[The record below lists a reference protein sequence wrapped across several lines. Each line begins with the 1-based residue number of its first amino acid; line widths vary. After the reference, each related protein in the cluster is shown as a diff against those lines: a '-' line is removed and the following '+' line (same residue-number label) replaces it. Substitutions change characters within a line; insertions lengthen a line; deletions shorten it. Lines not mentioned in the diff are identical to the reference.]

1 MSINCKIK
9 LYFFGEAMDLLVNKI
24 KTDGKIY
31 PGNILKVDGFLNH
44 QIDPQLM
51 NAIGDEI
58 YRLYK
63 DEMVTKIMTIEASGI
78 AIALAAAMKFNV
90 PMLFAKKSQ
99 SKNISPSVYS
109 TKVTSFTHGRVYDV
123 MVSRDYLTADDRVLI
138 VDDFLANGIALK
150 GLINLVDQAGATLA
164 GCAIAIEKGFQSGG
178 KLLRDSGV
186 RIESLAVIKNMTD
199 DGRLEFENN
208 AE

>member
-1 MSINCKIK
+1 
-9 LYFFGEAMDLLVNKI
+9 MDLLVKRI
-24 KTDGKIY
+24 KTDGKVY

-44 QIDPQLM
+44 QIDPELM
-51 NAIGDEI
+51 NAIGDEV

-63 DEMVTKIMTIEASGI
+63 DEKITKIMTIEASGI
-78 AIALAAAMKFNV
+78 AIALATAMKFNV

-109 TKVTSFTHGRVYDV
+109 TKVTSFTHGRMYDV

-150 GLINLVDQAGATLA
+150 GLINLVEQAGATLV

-199 DGRLEFENN
+199 DGRLEFEDN

>member
-1 MSINCKIK
+1 
-9 LYFFGEAMDLLVNKI
+9 MDLLVKRI
-24 KTDGKIY
+24 KTDGKVY

-44 QIDPQLM
+44 QIDPELM
-51 NAIGDEI
+51 NAIGDEV

-63 DEMVTKIMTIEASGI
+63 DEKITKIMTIEASGI
-78 AIALAAAMKFNV
+78 AMALATAMKFNV

-150 GLINLVDQAGATLA
+150 GLINLVEQAGATLV
-164 GCAIAIEKGFQSGG
+164 GCAIAIEKVFQSGG

-199 DGRLEFENN
+199 DGRLEFEDN

>member
-1 MSINCKIK
+1 
-9 LYFFGEAMDLLVNKI
+9 MDLLVKKI
-24 KTDGKIY
+24 KTDGKVY

-44 QIDPQLM
+44 QIDPELM
-51 NAIGDEI
+51 NAIGDEV

-63 DEMVTKIMTIEASGI
+63 DEKITKIMTIEASGI
-78 AIALAAAMKFNV
+78 AMALATAMKFNV

-150 GLINLVDQAGATLA
+150 GLINLVEQAGATLV

-199 DGRLEFENN
+199 DGRLEFEDN

>member
-1 MSINCKIK
+1 
-9 LYFFGEAMDLLVNKI
+9 MDLLVKRI
-24 KTDGKIY
+24 KTDGKVY

-44 QIDPQLM
+44 QIDPELM
-51 NAIGDEI
+51 NAIGDEV

-63 DEMVTKIMTIEASGI
+63 DEKITKIMTIEASGI
-78 AIALAAAMKFNV
+78 AMALATAMKFNV

-150 GLINLVDQAGATLA
+150 GLINLVEQAGATLV

-199 DGRLEFENN
+199 DGRLEFEDN

>member
-1 MSINCKIK
+1 
-9 LYFFGEAMDLLVNKI
+9 MDLLVKRI
-24 KTDGKIY
+24 KTDGKVY

-44 QIDPQLM
+44 QIDPELM
-51 NAIGDEI
+51 NAIGDEV

-63 DEMVTKIMTIEASGI
+63 DEKITKIMTIEASGI
-78 AIALAAAMKFNV
+78 AIALATAMKFNV

-150 GLINLVDQAGATLA
+150 GLINLVEQAGATLV

-199 DGRLEFENN
+199 DGRLEFEDN

>member
-1 MSINCKIK
+1 MKLLIDKIIN
-9 LYFFGEAMDLLVNKI
+9 E
-24 KTDGKIY
+24 GKVY

-44 QIDPQLM
+44 QIDPVLM

-58 YRLYK
+58 YRIYK
-63 DEMVTKIMTIEASGI
+63 DEHITKIMTIEASGI
-78 AIALAAAMKFNV
+78 AIALATAIKFNL
-90 PMLFAKKSQ
+90 PMIFAKKSQ
-99 SKNISPSVYS
+99 SKNISPRVYS

-123 MVSRDYLTADDRVLI
+123 MVSRDYLTSDDRVLI

-150 GLINLVDQAGATLA
+150 GLINLVEQAGASLV

-199 DGRLEFENN
+199 EGRLEFENN

>member
-1 MSINCKIK
+1 
-9 LYFFGEAMDLLVNKI
+9 MDLLVKRI
-24 KTDGKIY
+24 KTDGKVY

-44 QIDPQLM
+44 QIDPELM
-51 NAIGDEI
+51 NAIGDEV

-63 DEMVTKIMTIEASGI
+63 DEKITKIMTIEASGI
-78 AIALAAAMKFNV
+78 AIALATAMKFNV

-109 TKVTSFTHGRVYDV
+109 TNVTSFTHGRVYDV

-150 GLINLVDQAGATLA
+150 GLINLVEQAGATLV

-199 DGRLEFENN
+199 DGRLEFEDN

>member
-1 MSINCKIK
+1 
-9 LYFFGEAMDLLVNKI
+9 MDLLVKKI
-24 KTDGKIY
+24 KTEGKVY

-44 QIDPQLM
+44 QIDPKLM

-63 DEMVTKIMTIEASGI
+63 EEKVTKIMTIEASGI
-78 AIALAAAMKFNV
+78 AIALATAMKFDV

-123 MVSRDYLTADDRVLI
+123 MVSRDYLNSDDKVLI

-150 GLINLVDQAGATLA
+150 GLINLVEQAGATLV

-199 DGRLEFENN
+199 DGQLEFEDD